1 MLNTSAIFVSK
12 NQTQKKKCEQ
22 SNKIAQIMQLR
33 TKKTMQSAKNKINFP
48 IQKIKTQ
55 T

>member
-12 NQTQKKKCEQ
+12 NQTQKKCEQ
-22 SNKIAQIMQLR
+22 SNKIAQIMQPR
-33 TKKTMQSAKNKINFP
+33 TKKTMQSARNKINFP